1 MSDFRLV
8 QPLFDGP
15 LDVVADIHGEIEAV
29 RALLFC
35 LGYDER
41 GWHPEGRRLV
51 FLGDLTDRGP
61 DSPAVV
67 ALVRRLVEAGLAQC
81 VLGNHELNLLRGQ
94 EKHGNAW
101 FLGKPESLD
110 RSGRI
115 VPQLPADAGTRAEIL
130 RFFRQLPLAL
140 EREDLRVVHACW
152 DSAMVDLARDASD
165 VLDLYDRSVRRI
177 RDDLEAHGV
186 TDDFEVRLA
195 LQNRNPVKVLTS
207 GHERRAAEPF
217 EAGGRLRDRER
228 VRWWEDDADDTFCVF
243 GHYWRTPVPDARK
256 TQRLFDADPPHAA
269 LGAGRAMCI
278 DYSAAPAG
286 SNASP
291 SISTGPMPPGWR
303 PCAGPRRRSSS
314 TTASGFPSAH
324 HARAP
329 DALAA
334 NRIEAR
340 EHRGGLPRLL
350 GREHETPGPSRR
362 ETIPMIA
369 VATRETSGTIRPDG
383 EEEDHTSVLT
393 RSPGFESW
401 SGHSLS
407 AALVVKRTIMPRF

>member
-15 LDVVADIHGEIEAV
+15 LDIVADIHGEIEAV
-29 RALLFC
+29 RALLSW

-67 ALVRRLVEAGLAQC
+67 ALVRGLVEAGFAQC

-101 FLGKPESLD
+101 FLGKSESLD
-110 RSGRI
+110 RTGRI
-115 VPQLPADAGTRAEIL
+115 IPQVPADEGTRAEIL

-152 DSAMVDLARDASD
+152 DSAMVDLARDAAD
-165 VLDLYDRSVRRI
+165 VLDLYDRSVHRI
-177 RDDLEAHGV
+177 REDLAARGV
-186 TDDFEVRLA
+186 TEDFEVRFT
-195 LQNRNPVKVLTS
+195 LQNRNPVKVLAT
-207 GHERRAAEPF
+207 GHERPTAEPF

-228 VRWWEDDADDTFCVF
+228 VRWWEDYADDTFCVF
-243 GHYWRTPVPDARK
+243 GHYWRTPVPNARK

-278 DYSAAPAG
+278 DYSAGARWLERLAVDFNGTYSTRLAALRWPEKTLVFDDGERVPVAPPRPRPDAWPRKG
-286 SNASP
+286 SRRANIA
-291 SISTGPMPPGWR
+291 
-303 PCAGPRRRSSS
+303 AGPGVYSGESTRRR
-314 TTASGFPSAH
+314 
-324 HARAP
+324 AR
-329 DALAA
+329 LAE
-334 NRIEAR
+334 RQ
-340 EHRGGLPRLL
+340 
-350 GREHETPGPSRR
+350 SR
-362 ETIPMIA
+362 
-369 VATRETSGTIRPDG
+369 
-383 EEEDHTSVLT
+383 
-393 RSPGFESW
+393 
-401 SGHSLS
+401 
-407 AALVVKRTIMPRF
+407 